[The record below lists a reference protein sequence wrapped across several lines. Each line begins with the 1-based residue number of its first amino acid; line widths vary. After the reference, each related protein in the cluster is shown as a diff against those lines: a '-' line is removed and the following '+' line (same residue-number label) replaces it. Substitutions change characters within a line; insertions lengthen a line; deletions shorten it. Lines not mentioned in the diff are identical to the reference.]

1 MLRPPTAA
9 NRHPVVTPSQR
20 HRLALLLLWVTPVI
34 WSSNYVIA
42 RAAKGV
48 VLPHVL
54 ALGRWSLALL
64 ILLPWVGREL
74 WQRRDQVRA
83 EWRQSLAL
91 GAAGM
96 WICGAI
102 VYLGGQSTTAT
113 NIGLIYAAAPVG
125 IAIASR
131 QLMHEHASG
140 WQRLGMG
147 LALLGV
153 VFVVIKGDWHNLLA
167 VRFTPGDGWI
177 LLCMLSWVAY
187 SVLQQ
192 HWRSA
197 LPAQPRLACIM
208 VGGVVVLLPFTLL
221 EAWLVPPLPLTA
233 HALTLIVAAAIL
245 PGLLSYVAYAFL
257 IRELGATRS
266 SLLLYLGPV
275 YGSLNAWWLLGEV
288 PQWYHLAGATLILP
302 SIWLASRRG

>member
-1 MLRPPTAA
+1 MTPAR
-9 NRHPVVTPSQR
+9 RHQ
-20 HRLALLLLWVTPVI
+20 LAQLLLWFTPVI

-54 ALGRWSLALL
+54 ALGRWGIALL
-64 ILLPWVGREL
+64 LLLPWVGREL
-74 WQRRDQVRA
+74 WQRRAVALA
-83 EWRQSLAL
+83 EWRESLLL

-131 QLMHEHASG
+131 RLLHEHASG

-153 VFVVIKGDWHNLLA
+153 VFVVLKGDWHNLLHL
-167 VRFTPGDGWI
+167 RLTPGDGWI

-197 LPAQPRLACIM
+197 LPALPRLACLMI
-208 VGGVVVLLPFTLL
+208 GGVVVLIPFTLL
-221 EAWLVPPLPLTA
+221 EAWLVPPLPFTA

-245 PGLLSYVAYAFL
+245 PGLLSYLAYAFL
-257 IRELGATRS
+257 LRELGATRS
-266 SLLLYLGPV
+266 SLLLYLGPL
-275 YGSLNAWWLLGEV
+275 YGSVNAWWLLGEV
-288 PQWYHLAGATLILP
+288 PQWYHGAGAALILP

>member
-1 MLRPPTAA
+1 M
-9 NRHPVVTPSQR
+9 TPAQR
-20 HRLALLLLWVTPVI
+20 HRLAFLLLWFTPVI

-54 ALGRWSLALL
+54 ALGRWGLALL
-64 ILLPWVGREL
+64 LMLPWVGREL
-74 WQRRDQVRA
+74 WKQRAQLRA
-83 EWRQSLAL
+83 EWKQSLVL
-91 GAAGM
+91 GATGM

-131 QLMHEHASG
+131 QLMHEHASI

-153 VFVVIKGDWHNLLA
+153 VFVVLKGDWHNLLHL
-167 VRFTPGDGWI
+167 RLTPGDGWI

-192 HWRSA
+192 HWRSS
-197 LPAQPRLACIM
+197 LPALTRLASIM
-208 VGGVVVLLPFTLL
+208 IGGVLVLIPFTLL
-221 EAWLVPPLPLTA
+221 EAWLVPPLPLTT

-245 PGLLSYVAYAFL
+245 PGLLSYLAYAFL

-266 SLLLYLGPV
+266 SLLLYLGPL

-288 PQWYHLAGATLILP
+288 PQWYHLVGAALILP